1 MSENNRITLLSPK
14 EIADKVESIGIAK
27 SQMPISQLLLL
38 GILAG
43 VYIGFGAMYYT
54 IVKSD
59 SSLGFA
65 VTQLL
70 CGFVF
75 SLGLILVS
83 ISGAELF
90 TGNNLLLVA
99 WSKRKIT
106 LLSVVKNWGLI
117 IIANLIGALALA
129 YIIYWSNHTAMNG
142 GKIAETYVKV
152 ANAKA
157 SLGFS
162 EAFLKGILCNILVC
176 LSVWM
181 AYAGQTIVDKVM
193 GIIFPISAFVAAG
206 FEHSVANMYIL
217 SIGMLEKDHVAYVA
231 DALTLSGVLGN
242 IIPVLLGNIIGGGVF
257 VGLAYSTV
265 FKSEKLAKVTR
276 NKRQQLSQEKD
287 EMTNSI

>member
-27 SQMPISQLLLL
+27 SQMPISQLILL

-54 IVKSD
+54 VVKSD
-59 SSLGFA
+59 DSLSFA
-65 VTQLL
+65 VAQLL

-99 WSKRKIT
+99 WSKKKIT
-106 LLSVVKNWGLI
+106 LLSVIKNWVLI

-129 YIIYWSNHTAMNG
+129 YIIYWSNHTVMNG

-217 SIGMLEKDHVAYVA
+217 SVGMLERDHVTYIA
-231 DALTLSGVLGN
+231 DSLTLNGVFGN

-257 VGLAYSTV
+257 VGLAYSTI
-265 FKSEKLAKVTR
+265 FKSETL
-276 NKRQQLSQEKD
+276 EKIAD
-287 EMTNSI
+287 NERKNII